1 VKKTRRRGGFS
12 DPAPAICRSA
22 RKFPRKFS
30 SALSAIRPSRCI
42 ARLIYKSRRAFLRGA
57 AATAV
62 AISGSRIL
70 AVGSLDQVKAA
81 LGELRY
87 RLDKTFADK
96 VIDMANSASV
106 RRAPTRWC
114 GRPRR

>member
-1 VKKTRRRGGFS
+1 LQSGLLG
-12 DPAPAICRSA
+12 
-22 RKFPRKFS
+22 
-30 SALSAIRPSRCI
+30 CI
-42 ARLIYKSRRAFLRGA
+42 ARLSYKSRGAFLRGA

-62 AISGSRIL
+62 AISGSKIL

-81 LGELRY
+81 LGELPY

-96 VIDMANSASV
+96 VIDMANSALV

-114 GRPRR
+114 GRPRRRNTTSRCRFIPTCRWVRRRR